1 MGFLDF
7 DAEDYARTACARRLF
22 FCHKL
27 VVSSDQELEKL
38 SHSEVGL
45 RGKTIQWQ
53 KTSKKLKRKEQEE
66 VRN

>member
-1 MGFLDF
+1 MLSV
-7 DAEDYARTACARRLF
+7 RRLF

-27 VVSSDQELEKL
+27 VVSSDEELEKL

-45 RGKTIQWQ
+45 REKKQYND
-53 KTSKKLKRKEQEE
+53 KRRRRKLKRKEQEE

>member
-7 DAEDYARTACARRLF
+7 DAEDYARTACVKRLF

-27 VVSSDQELEKL
+27 VVSFDEELEKL
-38 SHSEVGL
+38 SHSEVDL
-45 RGKTIQWQ
+45 RKKQYND
-53 KTSKKLKRKEQEE
+53 KRRRKKLKGKEQEE